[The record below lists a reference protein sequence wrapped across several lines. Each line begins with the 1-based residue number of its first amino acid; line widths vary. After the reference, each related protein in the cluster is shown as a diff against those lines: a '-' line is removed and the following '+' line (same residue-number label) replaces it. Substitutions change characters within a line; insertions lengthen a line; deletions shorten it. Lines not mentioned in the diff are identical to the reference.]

1 MSRKVTKTI
10 CSAFI
15 AGNALKVS
23 NSTTDGNKLYLH
35 GHLIAEKRED
45 GLYIT
50 NAGWSS
56 NVTKERLNGLPG
68 VSINQKNFVWFLN
81 GKQWNGE
88 WIKVSNN

>member
-1 MSRKVTKTI
+1 MSRKVTTAV

-15 AGNALKVS
+15 AGNKLTVS
-23 NSTTDGNKLYLH
+23 NTHTDGVKLYLH
-35 GHLIAEKRED
+35 GNLIAEKRKN

-68 VSINQKNFVWFLN
+68 VSINQVNYNWFLN
-81 GKQWNGE
+81 GKKWNGE
-88 WIKVSNN
+88 WTKI

>member
-1 MSRKVTKTI
+1 MSRKVTTAV

-15 AGNALKVS
+15 AGNQLRVG
-23 NSTTDGNKLYLH
+23 NTNTDGNKLYLH
-35 GHLIAEKRED
+35 GNLIAEKRED

-68 VSINQKNFVWFLN
+68 VSIGQKDYVWYLN
-81 GKQWNGE
+81 GME
-88 WIKVSNN
+88 WRMD